1 MADKDIN
8 INLNV
13 NSDKYES
20 SIKKAG
26 QATDKFNDEL
36 KDIPKTAK
44 KAENAL
50 DKVSDE
56 AKKLEKSAKAGRLGV
71 EALKDKLGALP
82 VVGQTLSR
90 SLDGVEGSFLSVA
103 KAALPVA
110 GIAGGLAAVGG
121 AALLAYKNSEK
132 LQGSIG
138 RLGTEVVN
146 LGTNLP
152 IFESIGDALAVVT
165 DNIADTIHNMNI
177 LNGTVLEQIT
187 EQIDK
192 ILSYN
197 KDIEKQKEN
206 QLKVNAL
213 LGASEKENLQ
223 TMQNSAKQIVETGVN
238 ASDELLTIY
247 DNAQKEYNNAWK
259 KMEKAGFTSIEAL
272 KEGIKELTEEAKK
285 SPAEFSSAYGASQQG
300 NSIYGKI
307 NNLNNILKEVINTQL
322 AYNDA
327 VKGYGDNNRLIEKS
341 AEEYKELGKSIE
353 KLKTVEGIRSADK
366 RNGSGKEV
374 RDELKEAREQLKA
387 LKEEQE
393 ILNDTVL
400 DGAEAEEKKRS
411 DLQAQLPLLEK
422 IYILEEQR
430 GEANSN
436 TLKDI
441 KSVKAF
447 LQDEESEVEKL
458 KAAYDDLVESQN
470 IRDALINSSNS
481 EEARQKEIQD
491 TQAQLTA
498 LENLYE
504 AQVKAGEPAEKTLET
519 IKQLKDYLEDIT
531 KETYNWKDN
540 LTAALSITSSIGNLF
555 GTVMTA
561 ALDFTQIDLAPFDK
575 AIEEAQAKLD
585 AFNKWKEE
593 QEEAEEEKSLEDYEK
608 RIALLDEEIEYAKEI
623 GDKMS
628 EIALENKKKEI
639 QEEMDEEQKRIDKE
653 KAINEEEKRLQQE
666 LAIAEYNKEYANW
679 QNQVKQA
686 EGSKHQAIAN
696 STLAVAQSALQ
707 GAQAYATALGP
718 PPYGLGPVLGHVAGA
733 TAMATII
740 SSVMS
745 GASSIKSASSSLDSI
760 KAVPPQPP
768 QFQFGTTSYN
778 VAAGE
783 SILVGEAG
791 PELLSLKSGGNIAVE
806 SNAQVKAKGLLNN
819 GGMYIDKV
827 IFNINKVLNEE
838 EIYKAMNNYKQRN
851 SFMYTR

>member
-20 SIKKAG
+20 SIKKAEK
-26 QATDKFNDEL
+26 ATDKFNDEL

-138 RLGTEVVN
+138 RLGAEVVD

-152 IFESIGDALAVVT
+152 IFESIGDALAVIT
-165 DNIADTIHNMNI
+165 DNIADTIHNINI
-177 LNGTVLEQIT
+177 LNGNALANTKKVLDEINKS
-187 EQIDK
+187 QID
-192 ILSYN
+192 IN
-197 KDIEKQKEN
+197 RQEEIAIEKAK
-206 QLKVNAL
+206 AR
-213 LGASEKENLQ
+213 GASEEEILRIRQQYAGMRIDTAVDNKSIAPDEYVKQNEEYNRLYKIREKLINQQKQFDENNAMEAESYYSLQ
-223 TMQNSAKQIVETGVN
+223 TQIDHYTGLIDKQSEVMKQSLDANRQNNEI
-238 ASDELLTIY
+238 
-247 DNAQKEYNNAWK
+247 
-259 KMEKAGFTSIEAL
+259 
-272 KEGIKELTEEAKK
+272 
-285 SPAEFSSAYGASQQG
+285 
-300 NSIYGKI
+300 
-307 NNLNNILKEVINTQL
+307 
-322 AYNDA
+322 
-327 VKGYGDNNRLIEKS
+327 IEKS
-341 AEEYKELGKSIE
+341 AEEYKELGNTIE
-353 KLKTVEGIRSADK
+353 RLKTVEGIRSTDK
-366 RNGSGKEV
+366 NKNKKETE
-374 RDELKEAREQLKA
+374 DEL
-387 LKEEQE
+387 
-393 ILNDTVL
+393 
-400 DGAEAEEKKRS
+400 
-411 DLQAQLPLLEK
+411 
-422 IYILEEQR
+422 
-430 GEANSN
+430 
-436 TLKDI
+436 
-441 KSVKAF
+441 
-447 LQDEESEVEKL
+447 SEVEKL
-458 KAAYDDLVESQN
+458 KIAYDDLVKSQN
-470 IRDALINSSNS
+470 IRDALIDSSNI
-481 EEARQKEIQD
+481 EEVRQKEIQD
-491 TQAQLTA
+491 TQAQITA

-504 AQVKAGEPAEKTLET
+504 AQVKAGEPAEETLET
-519 IKQLKDYLEDIT
+519 IKQLKDYLNDLT
-531 KETYNWKDN
+531 KETLNWKDH
-540 LTAALSITSSIGNLF
+540 LTTALSITSSIGNLF
-555 GTVMTA
+555 GTAITA
-561 ALDFTQIDLAPFDK
+561 ALDFSKIDLAPFDK
-575 AIEEAQAKLD
+575 AIEEARSKLD

-593 QEEAEEEKSLEDYEK
+593 QKEAEEEKSLEDYEE

-639 QEEMDEEQKRIDKE
+639 QKEMEEEQKRIDKE

-666 LAIAEYNKEYANW
+666 LALAEYNKEYANW
-679 QNQVKQA
+679 QNQVKSAQTQKTKA
-686 EGSKHQAIAN
+686 IADSIIMPAQAIGNAA
-696 STLAVAQSALQ
+696 LGVAQAFAQ
-707 GAQAYATALGP
+707 GGLV
-718 PPYGLGPVLGHVAGA
+718 GLGLGIAASTGVIASA
-733 TAMATII
+733 
-740 SSVMS
+740 VS
-745 GASSIKSASSSLDSI
+745 GAAGVKNASSALDSI
-760 KAVPPQPP
+760 QGNPPQPP
-768 QFQFGTTSYN
+768 QFQFGTAGYN
-778 VAAGE
+778 VSAGE

-827 IFNINKVLNEE
+827 IFNVNKILNEE

>member
-20 SIKKAG
+20 NIKKAEK
-26 QATDKFNDEL
+26 ATEGFNDEL
-36 KDIPKTAK
+36 KDIPKAAQ
-44 KAENAL
+44 KAEKEIKDVSKVA
-50 DKVSDE
+50 DK
-56 AKKLEKSAKAGRLGV
+56 LGKSAKLGKLGL
-71 EALKDKLGALP
+71 EALKDNLGALP
-82 VVGQTLSR
+82 IAGQTLSR
-90 SLDGVEGSFLSVA
+90 ALDDVEGSFLSVA
-103 KAALPVA
+103 KAALPIA
-110 GIAGGLAAVGG
+110 GVAGGLAAVG
-121 AALLAYKNSEK
+121 ASAVLAYKNSEK
-132 LQGSIG
+132 LQESIG
-138 RLGTEVVN
+138 RLGTEVVD

-152 IFESIGDALAVVT
+152 IFESIGDAVAVVT
-165 DNIADTIHNMNI
+165 DNIADTIHNMNL
-177 LNGTVLEQIT
+177 LNGTVLKQTKERLNEIMAYD
-187 EQIDK
+187 E
-192 ILSYN
+192 
-197 KDIEKQKEN
+197 DIEKQKEK
-206 QLKVNAL
+206 QLTVNRL
-213 LGASEKENLQ
+213 LGKSENDNLKTIQ
-223 TMQNSAKQIVETGVN
+223 TNIEQAINKGVD
-238 ASDELLTIY
+238 AIYDLSDEMIK
-247 DNAQKEYNNAWK
+247 AGEEVNNAWK
-259 KMEKAGFTSIEAL
+259 KLDKLGFTSIDIA
-272 KEGIKELTEEAKK
+272 KQKAKELQEQLYNLSNPESYEYSTLLVQIQEIDNAINSVIKAQENESEVLK
-285 SPAEFSSAYGASQQG
+285 SYREN
-300 NSIYGKI
+300 NSI
-307 NNLNNILKEVINTQL
+307 LK
-322 AYNDA
+322 DRS
-327 VKGYGDNNRLIEKS
+327 K
-341 AEEYKELGKSIE
+341 EYKELEKSIE
-353 KLKTVEGIRSADK
+353 GLNTVEGVRSTDK
-366 RNGSGKEV
+366 NK

-400 DGAEAEEKKRS
+400 DGAEAEEKRRS

-430 GEANSN
+430 GIANSN

-441 KSVKAF
+441 KSTKAF
-447 LQDEESEVEKL
+447 LEDEESEVEKL

-491 TQAQLTA
+491 TKEQITA

-555 GTVMTA
+555 GSAMTA
-561 ALDFTQIDLAPFDK
+561 ALDFSQIDLAPFDK

-593 QEEAEEEKSLEDYEK
+593 QEEAEEEKSLEDYEE

-639 QEEMDEEQKRIDKE
+639 QKEMDEEQKRIDKE
-653 KAINEEEKRLQQE
+653 KAINEEEKRLEHE
-666 LAIAEYNKEYANW
+666 LALAEYHKEYANW
-679 QNQVKQA
+679 QNKVKQA

-718 PPYGLGPVLGHVAGA
+718 PPYGLGPILGHVAGA

-740 SSVMS
+740 SSATS
-745 GASSIKSASSSLDSI
+745 GASSIQNASSALDSI
-760 KAVPPQPP
+760 KATPPQPP

-827 IFNINKVLNEE
+827 IFSVNKILNEE

>member
-20 SIKKAG
+20 NIKKAEK
-26 QATDKFNDEL
+26 ATDKFNDEL

-138 RLGTEVVN
+138 RLGTEVVD

-177 LNGTVLEQIT
+177 LNGTVLQQTRDSIAE
-187 EQIDK
+187 

-206 QLKVNAL
+206 QLKVNNL
-213 LGASEKENLQ
+213 LGASEEENLQ
-223 TMQNSAKQIVETGVN
+223 TMQNSARQMVETGVS
-238 ASDELLTIY
+238 ATDELLTIY
-247 DNAQKEYNNAWK
+247 DTAQKEYNNAWR

-285 SPAEFSSAYGASQQG
+285 SPAELSSAYGASQQG
-300 NSIYGKI
+300 NSVYGKI
-307 NNLNNILKEVINTQL
+307 NNLNNILKEVTNTQL

-327 VKGYGDNNRLIEKS
+327 VKGIGDNDRLIAQS
-341 AEEYKELGKSIE
+341 AEEYKELGNAIE
-353 KLKTVEGIRSADK
+353 ELKTVEGIRSTDK
-366 RNGSGKEV
+366 NK

-400 DGAEAEEKKRS
+400 DGAEAEEKRRS

-430 GEANSN
+430 GIANSN

-441 KSVKAF
+441 KSTKAF
-447 LQDEESEVEKL
+447 LEDEESEIEKL
-458 KAAYDDLVESQN
+458 KIAYDDLVESQN
-470 IRDALINSSNS
+470 IRDALIDSSNQ
-481 EEARQKEIQD
+481 EEVRRKEIED
-491 TQAQLTA
+491 TQAQITA

-504 AQVKAGEPAEKTLET
+504 AQVKAGEPAEETLEI

-555 GTVMTA
+555 GSAMTA
-561 ALDFTQIDLAPFDK
+561 ALDFSQIDLASFDK

-639 QEEMDEEQKRIDKE
+639 QEEMEEEQKQGAALDDIASKLDQLIAQFAKKDENEEETDINEELSKKE
-653 KAINEEEKRLQQE
+653 IVDDAERHLLGEDETIEEEEEKRTIVDSAYNLASKYKEDGVKFVKERNNDTKLSYIFRFLQN
-666 LAIAEYNKEYANW
+666 NKHLVADKFHHLLEAN
-679 QNQVKQA
+679 NGKI
-686 EGSKHQAIAN
+686 EKGSFA
-696 STLAVAQSALQ
+696 LAVDAMKSIGDTLNTKEKEKLEKI
-707 GAQAYATALGP
+707 GKS
-718 PPYGLGPVLGHVAGA
+718 PVCVFDDGK
-733 TAMATII
+733 TRRF
-740 SSVMS
+740 
-745 GASSIKSASSSLDSI
+745 K
-760 KAVPPQPP
+760 
-768 QFQFGTTSYN
+768 N
-778 VAAGE
+778 V
-783 SILVGEAG
+783 
-791 PELLSLKSGGNIAVE
+791 
-806 SNAQVKAKGLLNN
+806 
-819 GGMYIDKV
+819 
-827 IFNINKVLNEE
+827 F
-838 EIYKAMNNYKQRN
+838 
-851 SFMYTR
+851 

>member
-20 SIKKAG
+20 NIKKAEK
-26 QATDKFNDEL
+26 ATDKFNDEL

-138 RLGTEVVN
+138 RLGTEVVD

-177 LNGTVLEQIT
+177 LNGTVLQQTRDSIAE
-187 EQIDK
+187 

-206 QLKVNAL
+206 QLKVNNL
-213 LGASEKENLQ
+213 LGASEEENLQ
-223 TMQNSAKQIVETGVN
+223 TMQNSARQMVETGVS
-238 ASDELLTIY
+238 ATDELLTIY
-247 DNAQKEYNNAWK
+247 DTAQKEYNNAWR

-285 SPAEFSSAYGASQQG
+285 SPAELSSAYGASQQG
-300 NSIYGKI
+300 NSVYGKI
-307 NNLNNILKEVINTQL
+307 NNLNNILKEVTNTQL

-327 VKGYGDNNRLIEKS
+327 VKGIGDNDRLIAQS
-341 AEEYKELGKSIE
+341 AEEYKELGNAIE
-353 KLKTVEGIRSADK
+353 ELKTVEGIRSTDK
-366 RNGSGKEV
+366 NK

-400 DGAEAEEKKRS
+400 DGAEAEEKRRS

-430 GEANSN
+430 GIANSN

-441 KSVKAF
+441 KSTKAF
-447 LQDEESEVEKL
+447 LEDEESEIEKL
-458 KAAYDDLVESQN
+458 KIAYDDLVESQN
-470 IRDALINSSNS
+470 IRDALIDSSNQ
-481 EEARQKEIQD
+481 EEVRRKEIED
-491 TQAQLTA
+491 TQAQITA

-555 GTVMTA
+555 GSAMTA
-561 ALDFTQIDLAPFDK
+561 ALDFSQIDLAPFDK

-639 QEEMDEEQKRIDKE
+639 QEEMEEEQKRIDKE
-653 KAINEEEKRLQQE
+653 KAINEEEKRLQHE
-666 LAIAEYNKEYANW
+666 LALAEYNKEYANW
-679 QNQVKQA
+679 QNQVKSAQTQKTKA
-686 EGSKHQAIAN
+686 IADSIIMPAQAIGNAAIGI
-696 STLAVAQSALQ
+696 SQAFAQGGLV
-707 GAQAYATALGP
+707 
-718 PPYGLGPVLGHVAGA
+718 GLGLGIAASTGVIASA
-733 TAMATII
+733 
-740 SSVMS
+740 VS
-745 GASSIKSASSSLDSI
+745 GAAGVKNASSALDSI
-760 KAVPPQPP
+760 QGNPPQPP
-768 QFQFGTTSYN
+768 QFQFGTAGYN
-778 VAAGE
+778 VSAGE

-827 IFNINKVLNEE
+827 IFSVNKILNEE

>member
-1 MADKDIN
+1 MADKEIN
-8 INLNV
+8 VNV
-13 NSDKYES
+13 NINSDKAEKN
-20 SIKKAG
+20 IKKAAK
-26 QATDKFNDEL
+26 ATDEFNDEL

-44 KAENAL
+44 KTEKAL
-50 DKVSDE
+50 DKVSDK
-56 AKKLEKSAKAGRLGV
+56 AKKLEKSVKAGRLGV
-71 EALKDKLGALP
+71 EALKDQLGAIP

-103 KAALPVA
+103 KAAVPVA

-165 DNIADTIHNMNI
+165 DGIADTIHNMNI
-177 LNGTVLEQIT
+177 LNGTVLEQT
-187 EQIDK
+187 RDSIDK
-192 ILSYN
+192 ILSYD
-197 KDIEKQKEN
+197 KEIEKQKEN
-206 QLKVNAL
+206 QLKVNNL
-213 LGASEKENLQ
+213 LGASEEENLQ

-259 KMEKAGFTSIEAL
+259 KMENAGFTSIEAL

-285 SPAEFSSAYGASQQG
+285 SPAELSSAYGASQQ

-307 NNLNNILKEVINTQL
+307 NNLNNILKEVTDTQQ

-341 AEEYKELGKSIE
+341 AEEYKKLGKSIE
-353 KLKTVEGIRSADK
+353 GLKTVEGIRSTDK

-374 RDELKEAREQLKA
+374 KDELKEAREQLKA

-422 IYILEEQR
+422 IYILEEQS
-430 GEANSN
+430 GIANSN

-441 KSVKAF
+441 KSIKTF
-447 LQDEESEVEKL
+447 LKDEESEVEKL
-458 KAAYDDLVESQN
+458 KRAYDDLVESQN
-470 IRDALINSSNS
+470 IRDALVNSSNL
-481 EEARQKEIQD
+481 EEVRQKEIED
-491 TQAQLTA
+491 TQARITA

-504 AQVKAGEPAEKTLET
+504 AQVKAGEPAEETLET

-531 KETYNWKDN
+531 KKTHNWKDN

-555 GTVMTA
+555 GSAMTA
-561 ALDFTQIDLAPFDK
+561 ALDFSQIDLAPFDK
-575 AIEEAQAKLD
+575 AIEEAQAKLG

-639 QEEMDEEQKRIDKE
+639 QKEMDEEQKRIDKE

-666 LAIAEYNKEYANW
+666 LAIAEYHKEYANW
-679 QNQVKQA
+679 QNQVKSAQTQKTKA
-686 EGSKHQAIAN
+686 IADSIIMPAQAIGNAAIGVSQSFSQGGLVGLSLGLAA
-696 STLAVAQSALQ
+696 STGVIASAL
-707 GAQAYATALGP
+707 
-718 PPYGLGPVLGHVAGA
+718 
-733 TAMATII
+733 
-740 SSVMS
+740 S
-745 GASSIKSASSSLDSI
+745 GAAGVKNASSALDNI
-760 KAVPPQPP
+760 QGNPPQPP

-778 VAAGE
+778 VVAGE

>member
-8 INLNV
+8 INLNI
-13 NSDKYES
+13 NSDKYEGN
-20 SIKKAG
+20 IKKAEKV
-26 QATDKFNDEL
+26 TEKFNDEL
-36 KDIPKTAK
+36 KDIPKVAK

-110 GIAGGLAAVGG
+110 GVAGGIAAIGG
-121 AALLAYKNSEK
+121 AALLAYANSDK
-132 LQGSIG
+132 LQESIG
-138 RLGTEVVN
+138 RLGTEVVD

-152 IFESIGDALAVVT
+152 IFESIGDAIAVVT

-177 LNGTVLEQIT
+177 LNGTVLQQTRDSIAE
-187 EQIDK
+187 

-206 QLKVNAL
+206 QLKVNNL
-213 LGASEKENLQ
+213 LGASEEENLQ
-223 TMQNSAKQIVETGVN
+223 TIQNSAKQIVETGVN
-238 ASDELLTIY
+238 ASDSLIAIY
-247 DNAQKEYNNAWK
+247 DTAQQEYNNAWK

-285 SPAEFSSAYGASQQG
+285 SPVELSSAYGESQQG
-300 NSIYGKI
+300 NSVYGKI
-307 NNLNNILKEVINTQL
+307 NNLNNILKEVTDTQQ

-327 VKGYGDNNRLIEKS
+327 VKGYGDNNRLIEKA

-353 KLKTVEGIRSADK
+353 KLKTVEGVRSTDK
-366 RNGSGKEV
+366 RNGSGNEV
-374 RDELKEAREQLKA
+374 RDELKEAREQLKK

-430 GEANSN
+430 GIANSN

-441 KSVKAF
+441 KSTKAF
-447 LQDEESEVEKL
+447 LEDEESDVEKL

-470 IRDALINSSNS
+470 IRDALIDSSNI
-481 EEARQKEIQD
+481 EEVRRKEIED
-491 TQAQLTA
+491 TQAQITA
-498 LENLYE
+498 LEDLYE
-504 AQVKAGEPAEKTLET
+504 AQVKAGEPAEETLET
-519 IKQLKDYLEDIT
+519 IKQLKKRIHDLTD
-531 KETYNWKDN
+531 ETHDWKDN
-540 LTAALSITSSIGNLF
+540 LTAVLSITSTVGNLF
-555 GTVMTA
+555 GTALTA
-561 ALDFTQIDLAPFDK
+561 ALDFSQIDLAPFDK
-575 AIEEAQAKLD
+575 AIEEAQSKLD

-593 QEEAEEEKSLEDYEK
+593 QEEAEEEKTLEDYEK

-639 QEEMDEEQKRIDKE
+639 QEEMEEEQKRIDKE
-653 KAINEEEKRLQQE
+653 KAINEEEKRLQHE
-666 LAIAEYNKEYANW
+666 LALAEYNKEYANW
-679 QNQVKQA
+679 QNQVKSAQTQKTKA
-686 EGSKHQAIAN
+686 IADSIIMPAQAIGNAA
-696 STLAVAQSALQ
+696 LGVAQAFAQ
-707 GAQAYATALGP
+707 GGLV
-718 PPYGLGPVLGHVAGA
+718 GLGLGIAASTGVIASA
-733 TAMATII
+733 
-740 SSVMS
+740 VS
-745 GASSIKSASSSLDSI
+745 GAAGVKNASSALDSI
-760 KAVPPQPP
+760 QGNPPQPP
-768 QFQFGTTSYN
+768 QFQFGTAGYN

-851 SFMYTR
+851 SFIYTR

>member
-1 MADKDIN
+1 MPDKDIN
-8 INLNV
+8 INLNINNV
-13 NSDKYES
+13 KKTTEEIIDLKS
-20 SIKKAG
+20 SII
-26 QATDKFNDEL
+26 EL
-36 KDIPKTAK
+36 NNGMKMPNLNKLSNSLK
-44 KAENAL
+44 QVKENAEKTEKEIKDVSKAA
-50 DKVSDE
+50 DK
-56 AKKLEKSAKAGRLGV
+56 LGKSAKLGKLGL
-71 EALKDKLGALP
+71 EALKDNLGALP
-82 VVGQTLSR
+82 IAGQTLSR
-90 SLDGVEGSFLSVA
+90 ALDDVEGSFLSIA
-103 KAALPVA
+103 KAALPIA

-121 AALLAYKNSEK
+121 AAVLAYKNSEK
-132 LQGSIG
+132 LQESIG
-138 RLGTEVVN
+138 RLGTEVVD

-152 IFESIGDALAVVT
+152 IFESIGDALSVVT
-165 DNIADTIHNMNI
+165 DNIADVIHNMNI
-177 LNGTVLEQIT
+177 LNGTVLENTKKAYKDIMKYKDDEAKRLDQNLEYLKKIGASQEEIT
-187 EQIDK
+187 EAQNA
-192 ILSYN
+192 YN
-197 KDIEKQKEN
+197 K
-206 QLKVNAL
+206 AL
-213 LGASEKENLQ
+213 VKSGIAVKDAIGDVYIKSTE
-223 TMQNSAKQIVETGVN
+223 A
-238 ASDELLTIY
+238 
-247 DNAQKEYNNAWK
+247 YNNAITEMQNK
-259 KMEKAGFTSIEAL
+259 GFISLEAL
-272 KEGIKELTEEAKK
+272 QSKIKETQSEQAEWIKKYGEGAGIDDGGYTLMLKNLTDLEKK
-285 SPAEFSSAYGASQQG
+285 
-300 NSIYGKI
+300 
-307 NNLNNILKEVINTQL
+307 VISTR
-322 AYNDA
+322 DA
-327 VKGYGDNNRLIEKS
+327 VNTGIEVWRENNTIINQSAKAIE
-341 AEEYKELGKSIE
+341 G
-353 KLKTVEGIRSADK
+353 VRSTDK
-366 RNGSGKEV
+366 NK

-430 GEANSN
+430 GIANSN

-447 LQDEESEVEKL
+447 LEDEESEVEKL

-481 EEARQKEIQD
+481 EEARQKEIKD

-575 AIEEAQAKLD
+575 AIEDAQAKLD

-593 QEEAEEEKSLEDYEK
+593 QEEAEEEKTLEDYEK

-666 LAIAEYNKEYANW
+666 LALAEYNKEYANW
-679 QNQVKQA
+679 QNKVKQA

-819 GGMYIDKV
+819 GDIYIDNV
-827 IFNINKVLNEE
+827 VFNVNKILSEE
-838 EIYKAMNNYKQRN
+838 EIFKAMNNYKQRN

>member
-20 SIKKAG
+20 SIKKAEK
-26 QATDKFNDEL
+26 ATDKFNDEL

-138 RLGTEVVN
+138 RLGAEVVD

-152 IFESIGDALAVVT
+152 IFESIGDALAVIT
-165 DNIADTIHNMNI
+165 DNIADTIHNINI
-177 LNGTVLEQIT
+177 LNGNALANTKTVLDEINKSQININRQ
-187 EQIDK
+187 EEIA
-192 ILSYN
+192 
-197 KDIEKQKEN
+197 IEKAK
-206 QLKVNAL
+206 AR
-213 LGASEKENLQ
+213 GASEEEILRIRQQYAGMRIDTAVDNKSIAPDEYVK
-223 TMQNSAKQIVETGVN
+223 QNE
-238 ASDELLTIY
+238 
-247 DNAQKEYNNAWK
+247 EYNRLYKIREKLINQQKQFDENNA
-259 KMEKAGFTSIEAL
+259 ME
-272 KEGIKELTEEAKK
+272 
-285 SPAEFSSAYGASQQG
+285 AESYYKLQADIDRYTGLIDKQSEVMKQSLDANRQ
-300 NSIYGKI
+300 
-307 NNLNNILKEVINTQL
+307 NNEI
-322 AYNDA
+322 
-327 VKGYGDNNRLIEKS
+327 IEKS
-341 AEEYKELGKSIE
+341 AEEYKELGNTIE
-353 KLKTVEGIRSADK
+353 KLKTVEGIRSTDK
-366 RNGSGKEV
+366 NKNKKETE
-374 RDELKEAREQLKA
+374 DEL
-387 LKEEQE
+387 
-393 ILNDTVL
+393 
-400 DGAEAEEKKRS
+400 
-411 DLQAQLPLLEK
+411 
-422 IYILEEQR
+422 
-430 GEANSN
+430 
-436 TLKDI
+436 
-441 KSVKAF
+441 
-447 LQDEESEVEKL
+447 SEVEKL
-458 KAAYDDLVESQN
+458 KIAYDDLVKSQN
-470 IRDALINSSNS
+470 IRDALIDSSNI
-481 EEARQKEIQD
+481 EEVRQKEIQD
-491 TQAQLTA
+491 TQAQITA

-504 AQVKAGEPAEKTLET
+504 AQVKAGEPAEETLET
-519 IKQLKDYLEDIT
+519 IKQLKDYLNDLT
-531 KETYNWKDN
+531 KETLNWKDH
-540 LTAALSITSSIGNLF
+540 LTTALSITSSIGNLF
-555 GTVMTA
+555 GTAITA
-561 ALDFTQIDLAPFDK
+561 ALDFSKIDLAPFDK
-575 AIEEAQAKLD
+575 AIEEARSKLD

-593 QEEAEEEKSLEDYEK
+593 QKEAEEEKSLEDYEE

-639 QEEMDEEQKRIDKE
+639 QKEMEEEQKRIDKE

-666 LAIAEYNKEYANW
+666 LALAEYNKEYANW
-679 QNQVKQA
+679 QNQVKSAQTQKTKA
-686 EGSKHQAIAN
+686 IADSIIMPAQAIGNAA
-696 STLAVAQSALQ
+696 LGVAQAFAQ
-707 GAQAYATALGP
+707 GGLV
-718 PPYGLGPVLGHVAGA
+718 GLGLGIAASTGVIASA
-733 TAMATII
+733 
-740 SSVMS
+740 VS
-745 GASSIKSASSSLDSI
+745 GAAGVKNASSALDSI
-760 KAVPPQPP
+760 QGNPPQPP
-768 QFQFGTTSYN
+768 QFQFGTAGYN
-778 VAAGE
+778 VSAGE

-827 IFNINKVLNEE
+827 IFNVNKILNEE

>member
-1 MADKDIN
+1 MPDKDIN
-8 INLNV
+8 INLNINNV
-13 NSDKYES
+13 KKTTEEIIDLKS
-20 SIKKAG
+20 SII
-26 QATDKFNDEL
+26 EL
-36 KDIPKTAK
+36 NNGMKMPNLNKLSNSLK
-44 KAENAL
+44 QVKENAEKTEKEIKDVSKAA
-50 DKVSDE
+50 DK
-56 AKKLEKSAKAGRLGV
+56 LGKSAKLGKLGL
-71 EALKDKLGALP
+71 EALKDNLGALP
-82 VVGQTLSR
+82 IAGQTLSR
-90 SLDGVEGSFLSVA
+90 ALDDVEGSFLSIA
-103 KAALPVA
+103 KAALPIA
-110 GIAGGLAAVGG
+110 GVAGGLAAVG
-121 AALLAYKNSEK
+121 ASAVLAYKNSEK
-132 LQGSIG
+132 LQESIG
-138 RLGTEVVN
+138 RLGTEVVD

-152 IFESIGDALAVVT
+152 IFESIGDALSVVT
-165 DNIADTIHNMNI
+165 DNITDVIHNMNI
-177 LNGTVLEQIT
+177 LNGTVLENTKKAYKDIMKYKDDEAKRLEQNLEYLKKIGASQEEIT
-187 EQIDK
+187 EAQNA
-192 ILSYN
+192 YN
-197 KDIEKQKEN
+197 K
-206 QLKVNAL
+206 AL
-213 LGASEKENLQ
+213 VKSGIAVKDAIGDAYIKSTE
-223 TMQNSAKQIVETGVN
+223 A
-238 ASDELLTIY
+238 
-247 DNAQKEYNNAWK
+247 YNNAITEMQNK
-259 KMEKAGFTSIEAL
+259 GFISLEAL
-272 KEGIKELTEEAKK
+272 QSKIKETQSEQAEWIKKYGEGAGIDDGGYTLMLKNLTDLEKK
-285 SPAEFSSAYGASQQG
+285 
-300 NSIYGKI
+300 
-307 NNLNNILKEVINTQL
+307 VISTR
-322 AYNDA
+322 DA
-327 VKGYGDNNRLIEKS
+327 VNTGIEVWRENNTIINQSAKAIEG
-341 AEEYKELGKSIE
+341 LN
-353 KLKTVEGIRSADK
+353 TVEGVRSTDK
-366 RNGSGKEV
+366 NK

-430 GEANSN
+430 GIANSN

-441 KSVKAF
+441 KSTKAF

-470 IRDALINSSNS
+470 IRDALVDSSNI
-481 EEARQKEIQD
+481 EEVRQKEIED
-491 TQAQLTA
+491 TQAQITA

-504 AQVKAGEPAEKTLET
+504 AQVKAGEPAEETLET

-555 GTVMTA
+555 GSAMTA
-561 ALDFTQIDLAPFDK
+561 ALDFSQIDLAPFDK
-575 AIEEAQAKLD
+575 AIEEAQSKLD

-653 KAINEEEKRLQQE
+653 KAINEEEKRLEHE
-666 LAIAEYNKEYANW
+666 LALTEYHKEYANW
-679 QNQVKQA
+679 QNQVKSAQTQKTKA
-686 EGSKHQAIAN
+686 IADSIIMPAQAISNAAIGV
-696 STLAVAQSALQ
+696 SQSFAQGGLV
-707 GAQAYATALGP
+707 
-718 PPYGLGPVLGHVAGA
+718 GLGLGLAASTGVIASA
-733 TAMATII
+733 
-740 SSVMS
+740 VS
-745 GASSIKSASSSLDSI
+745 GAAGVKNASSALDSI
-760 KAVPPQPP
+760 QGNPPQPP

>member
-1 MADKDIN
+1 MPDKDIN
-8 INLNV
+8 INLNINNV
-13 NSDKYES
+13 KKTTEEIIDLKS
-20 SIKKAG
+20 SII
-26 QATDKFNDEL
+26 EL
-36 KDIPKTAK
+36 NNGMKMPNLNKLSNSLK
-44 KAENAL
+44 QVKENAEKTEKEIKDVSKAV
-50 DKVSDE
+50 DK
-56 AKKLEKSAKAGRLGV
+56 LGKSAKVGKLGL
-71 EALKDKLGALP
+71 EALKDNLGAIP

-103 KAALPVA
+103 KAAVPVA

-138 RLGTEVVN
+138 RLGTEVVD

-152 IFESIGDALAVVT
+152 IFESIGDALSVVT
-165 DNIADTIHNMNI
+165 DNIADVIHNMNI
-177 LNGTVLEQIT
+177 LNGTVLENTISRINEIKESNNNINQDY
-187 EQIDK
+187 DK
-192 ILSYN
+192 QLEYLKRIGAGEEAILAVEKQRAEALAKKGINEDRDKATAGWKELSDNYN
-197 KDIEKQKEN
+197 KAYDDYKKYGELVKS
-206 QLKVNAL
+206 V
-213 LGASEKENLQ
+213 G
-223 TMQNSAKQIVETGVN
+223 NSQ
-238 ASDELLTIY
+238 DELSISLKASYENEQRLAKIR
-247 DNAQKEYNNAWK
+247 
-259 KMEKAGFTSIEAL
+259 MEKSKKAMDEESEAL
-272 KEGIKELTEEAKK
+272 KDV
-285 SPAEFSSAYGASQQG
+285 
-300 NSIYGKI
+300 N
-307 NNLNNILKEVINTQL
+307 
-322 AYNDA
+322 
-327 VKGYGDNNRLIEKS
+327 
-341 AEEYKELGKSIE
+341 KSIDE
-353 KLKTVEGIRSADK
+353 NINKVKDYTKAIEGVRSAD
-366 RNGSGKEV
+366 RNKNKTGENK

-430 GEANSN
+430 GIANSN

-441 KSVKAF
+441 KSTKAF
-447 LQDEESEVEKL
+447 LEDEESEVEKL

-481 EEARQKEIQD
+481 EEARQKEIKD

-555 GTVMTA
+555 GSAMTA
-561 ALDFTQIDLAPFDK
+561 ALDFSQIDLAPFDK

-593 QEEAEEEKSLEDYEK
+593 QEEAEEEKTLEDYEK

-639 QEEMDEEQKRIDKE
+639 QEEMEEEQKRIDKE
-653 KAINEEEKRLQQE
+653 KAINKEEKRLEHE
-666 LAIAEYNKEYANW
+666 LALAEYHKEYANW
-679 QNQVKQA
+679 QNQVKSAQTQKTKA
-686 EGSKHQAIAN
+686 IADSIIMPAQAIGNAAIGV
-696 STLAVAQSALQ
+696 SQSFAQGGLV
-707 GAQAYATALGP
+707 
-718 PPYGLGPVLGHVAGA
+718 GLGLGLAASTGVIASA
-733 TAMATII
+733 
-740 SSVMS
+740 VS
-745 GASSIKSASSSLDSI
+745 GAAGVKNASSALDSI
-760 KAVPPQPP
+760 QGNPPQPP

-819 GGMYIDKV
+819 GSMYIDKV
-827 IFNINKVLNEE
+827 IFNVNKIVDEN

>member
-1 MADKDIN
+1 MPDKDIN
-8 INLNV
+8 INLNINNV
-13 NSDKYES
+13 KKTTEEIIDLKS
-20 SIKKAG
+20 SII
-26 QATDKFNDEL
+26 EL
-36 KDIPKTAK
+36 NNGMKMPNLNKLSNNLK
-44 KAENAL
+44 QVKENAEKTEKEIKDVSKAA
-50 DKVSDE
+50 DK
-56 AKKLEKSAKAGRLGV
+56 LGKSAKLGKLGL
-71 EALKDKLGALP
+71 EALKDNLGALP
-82 VVGQTLSR
+82 IAGQTLSR
-90 SLDGVEGSFLSVA
+90 ALDDVEGSFLSIA
-103 KAALPVA
+103 KAALPIA

-121 AALLAYKNSEK
+121 AAVLAYKNSEK
-132 LQGSIG
+132 LQESIG
-138 RLGTEVVN
+138 RLGTEVVD

-152 IFESIGDALAVVT
+152 IFESIGDALSVVT
-165 DNIADTIHNMNI
+165 DNIADVIHNMNI
-177 LNGTVLEQIT
+177 LNGTVLENTKKAYKDIMKYKDDEAKRLEQNLEYLKKIGASQEEIT
-187 EQIDK
+187 EAQNA
-192 ILSYN
+192 YN
-197 KDIEKQKEN
+197 K
-206 QLKVNAL
+206 AL
-213 LGASEKENLQ
+213 VKSGIAVKDAIGDVYIKSTE
-223 TMQNSAKQIVETGVN
+223 A
-238 ASDELLTIY
+238 
-247 DNAQKEYNNAWK
+247 YNNAITEMQNK
-259 KMEKAGFTSIEAL
+259 GFISLEAL
-272 KEGIKELTEEAKK
+272 QSKIKETQSEQAEWIKKYGEGAGIDDGGYTLMLKNLTDLEKK
-285 SPAEFSSAYGASQQG
+285 
-300 NSIYGKI
+300 
-307 NNLNNILKEVINTQL
+307 VISTR
-322 AYNDA
+322 DA
-327 VKGYGDNNRLIEKS
+327 VNTGIEVWRENNTIINQSAKAIE
-341 AEEYKELGKSIE
+341 G
-353 KLKTVEGIRSADK
+353 VRSTDK
-366 RNGSGKEV
+366 NK

-430 GEANSN
+430 GIANSN

-441 KSVKAF
+441 KSTKAF
-447 LQDEESEVEKL
+447 LEDEESEVEKL

-481 EEARQKEIQD
+481 EEARQKEIKD

-555 GTVMTA
+555 GTALTA

-653 KAINEEEKRLQQE
+653 KAINEEEKRLEHE
-666 LAIAEYNKEYANW
+666 LALAEYHKEYANW
-679 QNQVKQA
+679 QNKVKQA

-819 GGMYIDKV
+819 GSMYIDKV
-827 IFNINKVLNEE
+827 IFNVNKIVDEN

>member
-1 MADKDIN
+1 MADKE
-8 INLNV
+8 INLDLNLKINNV
-13 NSDKYES
+13 KKTTEEIIDFKS
-20 SIKKAG
+20 SII
-26 QATDKFNDEL
+26 EL
-36 KDIPKTAK
+36 NNGMKMPNLNKLSNTLKQVEENAK
-44 KAENAL
+44 KAEKEIKDVSKAA
-50 DKVSDE
+50 DK
-56 AKKLEKSAKAGRLGV
+56 LGKSAKLGKLGL

-132 LQGSIG
+132 LQESIG
-138 RLGTEVVN
+138 RLGTEVVD

-152 IFESIGDALAVVT
+152 IFESIGDAVAVVT

-177 LNGTVLEQIT
+177 LNGTVLENTKKAYKDIMKYKDDEAKRLEQNLEYLKKIGASQEEIT
-187 EQIDK
+187 EAQNA
-192 ILSYN
+192 YN
-197 KDIEKQKEN
+197 K
-206 QLKVNAL
+206 AL
-213 LGASEKENLQ
+213 VKSGIAVKDAIGDVYIKSTE
-223 TMQNSAKQIVETGVN
+223 A
-238 ASDELLTIY
+238 
-247 DNAQKEYNNAWK
+247 YNNAITEMQNK
-259 KMEKAGFTSIEAL
+259 GFISLEAL
-272 KEGIKELTEEAKK
+272 QSKIKETQSEQAEWIKKYGEGAGIDDGGYTLMLKNLTDLEKK
-285 SPAEFSSAYGASQQG
+285 
-300 NSIYGKI
+300 
-307 NNLNNILKEVINTQL
+307 VISTR
-322 AYNDA
+322 DA
-327 VKGYGDNNRLIEKS
+327 VNTGIEVWRENNTIINQSAKAIEG
-341 AEEYKELGKSIE
+341 LN
-353 KLKTVEGIRSADK
+353 TVEGVRSTDK
-366 RNGSGKEV
+366 NK

-400 DGAEAEEKKRS
+400 DGAEAEEKRRS

-430 GEANSN
+430 GIANSN

-441 KSVKAF
+441 KSTKAF
-447 LQDEESEVEKL
+447 LEDEESEVEKL

-470 IRDALINSSNS
+470 IRDALIDSSNI

-504 AQVKAGEPAEKTLET
+504 AQVKAGEPAEETLET
-519 IKQLKDYLEDIT
+519 IKQLKDYLNDIT
-531 KETYNWKDN
+531 KKTYDWKDN

-555 GTVMTA
+555 GTAITA
-561 ALDFTQIDLAPFDK
+561 ALDFSQIDLAPFDK
-575 AIEEAQAKLD
+575 AIEEAQSKLD

-639 QEEMDEEQKRIDKE
+639 QEEMEEEQKRIDKE
-653 KAINEEEKRLQQE
+653 KAINEEEKRLEHE
-666 LAIAEYNKEYANW
+666 LALAEYHKEYANW
-679 QNQVKQA
+679 QNQVKSAQTQKTKA
-686 EGSKHQAIAN
+686 IADSIIMPAQAIGNAAIGV
-696 STLAVAQSALQ
+696 SQAFAQGGLVGAALGTALAVGIVSSA
-707 GAQAYATALGP
+707 
-718 PPYGLGPVLGHVAGA
+718 V
-733 TAMATII
+733 
-740 SSVMS
+740 S
-745 GASSIKSASSSLDSI
+745 GAAGVKNASSALDSI
-760 KAVPPQPP
+760 QGNPPQPP
-768 QFQFGTTSYN
+768 QFQFGTAGYN
-778 VAAGE
+778 ISAGE

-827 IFNINKVLNEE
+827 IFSVNKILNEE

>member
-20 SIKKAG
+20 NIKKAEK
-26 QATDKFNDEL
+26 ATEGFNDEL
-36 KDIPKTAK
+36 KDIPKAAQ
-44 KAENAL
+44 KAEKEIKDVSKAA
-50 DKVSDE
+50 DK
-56 AKKLEKSAKAGRLGV
+56 LGKSAKLGKLGL
-71 EALKDKLGALP
+71 EALKDNLGALP
-82 VVGQTLSR
+82 IAGQTLSR
-90 SLDGVEGSFLSVA
+90 ALDDVEGSFLSVA
-103 KAALPVA
+103 KAALPIA
-110 GIAGGLAAVGG
+110 GVAGGLAAVG
-121 AALLAYKNSEK
+121 ASAVLAYKNSEK
-132 LQGSIG
+132 LQESIG
-138 RLGTEVVN
+138 RLGTEVVD

-152 IFESIGDALAVVT
+152 IFESIGDAVAVVT

-177 LNGTVLEQIT
+177 INGTVLEQTRERLNEIMAYD
-187 EQIDK
+187 E
-192 ILSYN
+192 
-197 KDIEKQKEN
+197 DIEKRKEN

-213 LGASEKENLQ
+213 LGASEEENLQ
-223 TMQNSAKQIVETGVN
+223 TMQNSAKQIVEQGIE
-238 ASDELLTIY
+238 AIDSLLIEY
-247 DNAQKEYNNAWK
+247 DKAQKEYNNAWK
-259 KMEKAGFTSIEAL
+259 KMENAGFTSIENL
-272 KEGIKELTEEAKK
+272 DKKIKELTEEAKK
-285 SPAEFSSAYGASQQG
+285 TPVELSSVYGASRSG
-300 NSIYGKI
+300 NGIYEQI
-307 NNLNNILKEVINTQL
+307 NNLNNILKEVTQTQL

-327 VKGYGDNNRLIEKS
+327 VKANSDNDKLVKES
-341 AEEYKELGKSIE
+341 AKEYKELGKSIE
-353 KLKTVEGIRSADK
+353 ELNTVEGVRSTDK
-366 RNGSGKEV
+366 NK

-411 DLQAQLPLLEK
+411 DLQAQLPYLEK
-422 IYILEEQR
+422 IYVLEQKR
-430 GEANSN
+430 GEASSN
-436 TLKDI
+436 TLDEL

-447 LQDEESEVEKL
+447 LEDEESEIEKL

-504 AQVKAGEPAEKTLET
+504 AQVKAGEPAEETLET
-519 IKQLKDYLEDIT
+519 IKQLKKRIHDLTD
-531 KETYNWKDN
+531 ETHDWKDN
-540 LTAALSITSSIGNLF
+540 LTAVLSITSTVGNLF
-555 GTVMTA
+555 GTALTA
-561 ALDFTQIDLAPFDK
+561 ALDFTQIDLTPFDK

-593 QEEAEEEKSLEDYEK
+593 QEEAEEEKSLEDYEE

-639 QEEMDEEQKRIDKE
+639 QKEMDEEQKRIDKE
-653 KAINEEEKRLQQE
+653 KAINEEEKRLEHE
-666 LAIAEYNKEYANW
+666 LALAEYHKEYANW
-679 QNQVKQA
+679 QNQVKSAQTQKTKA
-686 EGSKHQAIAN
+686 IADSIIMPAQAIGNAAIGV
-696 STLAVAQSALQ
+696 SQSFAQGGLVGAAL
-707 GAQAYATALGP
+707 GTALA
-718 PPYGLGPVLGHVAGA
+718 AG
-733 TAMATII
+733 IV
-740 SSVMS
+740 SSAVS
-745 GASSIKSASSSLDSI
+745 GAAGVKNASSALDSI
-760 KAVPPQPP
+760 QGNPPQPP

-819 GGMYIDKV
+819 GDIYIDNV
-827 IFNINKVLNEE
+827 VFNVNKILSEE
-838 EIYKAMNNYKQRN
+838 EIFKAMNNYKQRN

>member
-1 MADKDIN
+1 MPDYN
-8 INLNV
+8 INV
-13 NSDKYES
+13 NINNNAEDFSRDV
-20 SIKKAG
+20 KKAEK
-26 QATDKFNDEL
+26 ATEEFNDEL
-36 KDIPKTAK
+36 KDTAKAAK
-44 KAENAL
+44 KAEKEIKDASKAA
-50 DKVSDE
+50 DK
-56 AKKLEKSAKAGRLGV
+56 LGKSAKLGKLGV
-71 EALKDKLGALP
+71 EALKDNLGALP

-138 RLGTEVVN
+138 RLGAEVVD

-152 IFESIGDALAVVT
+152 IFESIGDALAVIT

-177 LNGTVLEQIT
+177 LNGTVLENT
-187 EQIDK
+187 K
-192 ILSYN
+192 KAY
-197 KDIEKQKEN
+197 KDIMKYK
-206 QLKVNAL
+206 
-213 LGASEKENLQ
+213 
-223 TMQNSAKQIVETGVN
+223 
-238 ASDELLTIY
+238 D
-247 DNAQKEYNNAWK
+247 D
-259 KMEKAGFTSIEAL
+259 
-272 KEGIKELTEEAKK
+272 EAKRLEQNLEYLK
-285 SPAEFSSAYGASQQG
+285 KIGASQEEITEAQKAYNQALAKSG
-300 NSIYGKI
+300 IAAKDAIAETYLKSTEDYNKAVTEMQKKGFVSLEALQSKI
-307 NNLNNILKEVINTQL
+307 KETRLKQEEWKKTHGEGMGVDDGGYTLALKNLTDLEKKVLDTKEAVEDGIKTWRENNAVINQST
-322 AYNDA
+322 DF
-327 VKGYGDNNRLIEKS
+327 I
-341 AEEYKELGKSIE
+341 KE
-353 KLKTVEGIRSADK
+353 LKTVEGVRSTD
-366 RNGSGKEV
+366 RNKNKTGENK

-411 DLQAQLPLLEK
+411 DLQAQLPYLEK
-422 IYILEEQR
+422 IYVLEQKR
-430 GEANSN
+430 GEASSN
-436 TLKDI
+436 TLDEL

-447 LQDEESEVEKL
+447 LEDEESEVEKL
-458 KAAYDDLVESQN
+458 KTAYDDLVESQN
-470 IRDALINSSNS
+470 IRDALIDSSNI
-481 EEARQKEIQD
+481 EEVRRKEIED
-491 TQAQLTA
+491 TQVQITA

-504 AQVKAGEPAEKTLET
+504 AQVKAGEPAEETLET

-540 LTAALSITSSIGNLF
+540 LTAALSIASSIGNLF
-555 GTVMTA
+555 GSIMTA
-561 ALDFTQIDLAPFDK
+561 ALDFSQIDLTPFDK
-575 AIEEAQAKLD
+575 AIEEAQSKLD

-639 QEEMDEEQKRIDKE
+639 QKEMDEEQKRIDKE
-653 KAINEEEKRLQQE
+653 KAINEEEKRLQHE
-666 LAIAEYNKEYANW
+666 LALAEYNKEYANW
-679 QNQVKQA
+679 QNQVKSAQTQKTKA
-686 EGSKHQAIAN
+686 IADSIIMPAQAIGNAALGV
-696 STLAVAQSALQ
+696 SQAFAQGGLVGAALGTALAVGIVSSA
-707 GAQAYATALGP
+707 
-718 PPYGLGPVLGHVAGA
+718 V
-733 TAMATII
+733 
-740 SSVMS
+740 S
-745 GASSIKSASSSLDSI
+745 GAAGVKNASSALDSI
-760 KAVPPQPP
+760 QGNPPQPP

-827 IFNINKVLNEE
+827 VFNVNKILNEE

>member
-20 SIKKAG
+20 SIKKAEK
-26 QATDKFNDEL
+26 ATDKFNDEL

-138 RLGTEVVN
+138 RLGTEVVD

-152 IFESIGDALAVVT
+152 IFEDMGDALAVIT
-165 DNIADTIHNMNI
+165 DNIADTIHNINI
-177 LNGTVLEQIT
+177 LNGNALANTKKVLDEINKS
-187 EQIDK
+187 QID
-192 ILSYN
+192 IN
-197 KDIEKQKEN
+197 KQEEIAIEKAK
-206 QLKVNAL
+206 AR
-213 LGASEKENLQ
+213 GASEEEILRIRQQYAGMRIDTAVDNKSIAPDEYVKQNEEYNRLYKIREKLINQQKQFDENNAMEAESYYSLQ
-223 TMQNSAKQIVETGVN
+223 TQIDHYTGLIDKQSEVMKQSLDANRQNNEI
-238 ASDELLTIY
+238 
-247 DNAQKEYNNAWK
+247 
-259 KMEKAGFTSIEAL
+259 
-272 KEGIKELTEEAKK
+272 
-285 SPAEFSSAYGASQQG
+285 
-300 NSIYGKI
+300 
-307 NNLNNILKEVINTQL
+307 
-322 AYNDA
+322 
-327 VKGYGDNNRLIEKS
+327 IEKS
-341 AEEYKELGKSIE
+341 AEEYKELGNTIE
-353 KLKTVEGIRSADK
+353 RLKTVEGIRSTDK
-366 RNGSGKEV
+366 NKNKKETE
-374 RDELKEAREQLKA
+374 DEL
-387 LKEEQE
+387 
-393 ILNDTVL
+393 
-400 DGAEAEEKKRS
+400 
-411 DLQAQLPLLEK
+411 
-422 IYILEEQR
+422 
-430 GEANSN
+430 
-436 TLKDI
+436 
-441 KSVKAF
+441 
-447 LQDEESEVEKL
+447 SEVEKL
-458 KAAYDDLVESQN
+458 KIAYDDLVKSQN
-470 IRDALINSSNS
+470 IRDALIDSSNI
-481 EEARQKEIQD
+481 EEVRQKEIQD
-491 TQAQLTA
+491 TQAQITA

-519 IKQLKDYLEDIT
+519 IKQLKKRIHDLTD
-531 KETYNWKDN
+531 ETHDWKDN
-540 LTAALSITSSIGNLF
+540 LTAALSITSTIGNLF
-555 GTVMTA
+555 GTVITA
-561 ALDFTQIDLAPFDK
+561 ALDFSKIDLAPFDK
-575 AIEEAQAKLD
+575 AIEEARSKLD

-593 QEEAEEEKSLEDYEK
+593 QKEAEEEKSLEDYEE

-639 QEEMDEEQKRIDKE
+639 QKEMEEEQKRIDKE

-666 LAIAEYNKEYANW
+666 LALAEYNKEYANW
-679 QNQVKQA
+679 QNQVKSAQTQKA
-686 EGSKHQAIAN
+686 KAIADSIIMPAQAIGNAALGV
-696 STLAVAQSALQ
+696 SQAFGQGGLVGAALGTALAV
-707 GAQAYATALGP
+707 G
-718 PPYGLGPVLGHVAGA
+718 
-733 TAMATII
+733 II
-740 SSVMS
+740 SSAVS
-745 GASSIKSASSSLDSI
+745 GAAGVKNASSALDSI
-760 KAVPPQPP
+760 QGNPPQPP
-768 QFQFGTTSYN
+768 QFQFGTAGYN
-778 VAAGE
+778 VSAGE

-827 IFNINKVLNEE
+827 IFNVNKILNEE

>member
-1 MADKDIN
+1 MADKEINVNVN
-8 INLNV
+8 INSNKAEK
-13 NSDKYES
+13 N
-20 SIKKAG
+20 IKKAAK
-26 QATDKFNDEL
+26 ATDEFNDEL
-36 KDIPKTAK
+36 KDIPETAK
-44 KAENAL
+44 KTEKAL
-50 DKVSDE
+50 DKVSDK
-56 AKKLEKSAKAGRLGV
+56 AKKLKKSVKAGRLAV
-71 EALKDKLGALP
+71 EALKDNLGALP

-103 KAALPVA
+103 KAALPIA

-152 IFESIGDALAVVT
+152 IFESIGDAIAVVT
-165 DNIADTIHNMNI
+165 DNIADVIHNMNI
-177 LNGTVLEQIT
+177 LNGTVLENT
-187 EQIDK
+187 K
-192 ILSYN
+192 KAY
-197 KDIEKQKEN
+197 KDIMKYK
-206 QLKVNAL
+206 
-213 LGASEKENLQ
+213 
-223 TMQNSAKQIVETGVN
+223 
-238 ASDELLTIY
+238 D
-247 DNAQKEYNNAWK
+247 D
-259 KMEKAGFTSIEAL
+259 
-272 KEGIKELTEEAKK
+272 EAKRLEQELEYLK
-285 SPAEFSSAYGASQQG
+285 KIGASQEEITEAQKAYNQALAKSG
-300 NSIYGKI
+300 IAAKDAIAETYLKSTEDYNKAVTEMQKKGFVSLEALQSKI
-307 NNLNNILKEVINTQL
+307 KETRLKQEEWKKTHGEGMGVDDGGYTSMLKNLTDLEKKFLDTKEAVEDGIKTWRENNAVINQST
-322 AYNDA
+322 DF
-327 VKGYGDNNRLIEKS
+327 I
-341 AEEYKELGKSIE
+341 KE
-353 KLKTVEGIRSADK
+353 LKTVEGVRSTDK
-366 RNGSGKEV
+366 RNGSGNEV

-430 GEANSN
+430 GIANSN

-441 KSVKAF
+441 KSTKAF
-447 LQDEESEVEKL
+447 LEDEESEVEKL

-470 IRDALINSSNS
+470 IRDALIDSGNI
-481 EEARQKEIQD
+481 EEVRRKEIED
-491 TQAQLTA
+491 TQAQITA

-504 AQVKAGEPAEKTLET
+504 AQVKAGEPAEETLET
-519 IKQLKDYLEDIT
+519 IKQLKKRIHDLTD
-531 KETYNWKDN
+531 ETHDWKDN
-540 LTAALSITSSIGNLF
+540 LTAALSIASSIGNLF
-555 GTVMTA
+555 GSIMTA
-561 ALDFTQIDLAPFDK
+561 ALDFSQIDLTPFDK
-575 AIEEAQAKLD
+575 AIEEAQSKLD

-639 QEEMDEEQKRIDKE
+639 QEEMEEEQKRIDKE
-653 KAINEEEKRLQQE
+653 KAINEEEKRLQHE
-666 LAIAEYNKEYANW
+666 LALAEYNKEYANW
-679 QNQVKQA
+679 QNQVKSAQTQKTKA
-686 EGSKHQAIAN
+686 IADSIIMPAQAIGNA
-696 STLAVAQSALQ
+696 
-707 GAQAYATALGP
+707 ALGVSQAFAQGGLV
-718 PPYGLGPVLGHVAGA
+718 GLGLGLAASIGVIASA
-733 TAMATII
+733 
-740 SSVMS
+740 VS
-745 GASSIKSASSSLDSI
+745 GAAGVKNASSALDSI
-760 KAVPPQPP
+760 QGNPPQPP

-778 VAAGE
+778 VSAGE

-827 IFNINKVLNEE
+827 VFNVNKILNEE

>member
-1 MADKDIN
+1 MADIN

-20 SIKKAG
+20 SIKKAEK
-26 QATDKFNDEL
+26 ATDKFNDEL

-138 RLGTEVVN
+138 RLGAEVVD

-165 DNIADTIHNMNI
+165 DNIADVIHNMNI
-177 LNGTVLEQIT
+177 INGTVLEQT
-187 EQIDK
+187 RDQIDK

-206 QLKVNAL
+206 QLKVNNL
-213 LGASEKENLQ
+213 LGASEEENLQ
-223 TMQNSAKQIVETGVN
+223 TMQNSARQMVETGVN
-238 ASDELLTIY
+238 ASDELIAIY
-247 DNAQKEYNNAWK
+247 DKAQQEYNNAWK
-259 KMEKAGFTSIEAL
+259 KMENAGFTSIEAL
-272 KEGIKELTEEAKK
+272 KEGIKELSEEAKK
-285 SPAEFSSAYGASQQG
+285 APAELSSAYGASQQG
-300 NSIYGKI
+300 NSVYGKI
-307 NNLNNILKEVINTQL
+307 NNLNNILKEVTNTQQ

-341 AEEYKELGKSIE
+341 AEEYKELGNTIE
-353 KLKTVEGIRSADK
+353 KLKTVEGIRSTDK
-366 RNGSGKEV
+366 NKNKKETE
-374 RDELKEAREQLKA
+374 DEL
-387 LKEEQE
+387 
-393 ILNDTVL
+393 
-400 DGAEAEEKKRS
+400 
-411 DLQAQLPLLEK
+411 
-422 IYILEEQR
+422 
-430 GEANSN
+430 
-436 TLKDI
+436 
-441 KSVKAF
+441 
-447 LQDEESEVEKL
+447 SEVEKL
-458 KAAYDDLVESQN
+458 KIAYDDLVKSQN
-470 IRDALINSSNS
+470 IRDALIDSSNI
-481 EEARQKEIQD
+481 EEVRQKEIQD
-491 TQAQLTA
+491 TQAQITA

-504 AQVKAGEPAEKTLET
+504 AQVKAGEPAEETLET
-519 IKQLKDYLEDIT
+519 IKQLKDYLNDLT
-531 KETYNWKDN
+531 KETLNWKDH

-555 GTVMTA
+555 GTAITA
-561 ALDFTQIDLAPFDK
+561 ALDFSKIDLAPFDK
-575 AIEEAQAKLD
+575 AIEEARSKLD

-593 QEEAEEEKSLEDYEK
+593 QKEAEEEKSLEDYEE

-639 QEEMDEEQKRIDKE
+639 QKEMEEEQKRIDKE

-666 LAIAEYNKEYANW
+666 LALAEYNKEYANW
-679 QNQVKQA
+679 QNQVKSAQTQKTKA
-686 EGSKHQAIAN
+686 IADSIIMPAQAIGNAA
-696 STLAVAQSALQ
+696 LGVAQAFAQ
-707 GAQAYATALGP
+707 GGLV
-718 PPYGLGPVLGHVAGA
+718 GLGLGIAASTGVIASA
-733 TAMATII
+733 
-740 SSVMS
+740 VS
-745 GASSIKSASSSLDSI
+745 GAAGVKNASSALDSI
-760 KAVPPQPP
+760 QGNPPQPP
-768 QFQFGTTSYN
+768 QFQFGTAGYN
-778 VAAGE
+778 VSAGE

-827 IFNINKVLNEE
+827 IFNVNKILNEE

>member
-1 MADKDIN
+1 MPDKDIN
-8 INLNV
+8 INLNINNV
-13 NSDKYES
+13 KKTTEEIIDLKS
-20 SIKKAG
+20 SII
-26 QATDKFNDEL
+26 EL
-36 KDIPKTAK
+36 NNGMKMPNLNKLSNSLK
-44 KAENAL
+44 QVKENAEKTEKEIKDVSKAV
-50 DKVSDE
+50 DK
-56 AKKLEKSAKAGRLGV
+56 LGKSAKLGKLGL
-71 EALKDKLGALP
+71 EALKDNLGALP
-82 VVGQTLSR
+82 IAGQTLSR
-90 SLDGVEGSFLSVA
+90 ALDDVEGSFLSVA

-110 GIAGGLAAVGG
+110 GVAGGLAAVGG
-121 AALLAYKNSEK
+121 AAVLAYKNSEK
-132 LQGSIG
+132 LQESIG
-138 RLGTEVVN
+138 RLGTEVVD

-152 IFESIGDALAVVT
+152 IFESIGDALSVVT
-165 DNIADTIHNMNI
+165 DNITDVIHNMNI
-177 LNGTVLEQIT
+177 LNGTVLENTISRINEIKESNNNINQDY
-187 EQIDK
+187 DK
-192 ILSYN
+192 QLEYLKRIGAGEEEILAVEKQRAEALAKKGINEDRDKATAGWKELSDNYN
-197 KDIEKQKEN
+197 KAYDDYKKYGELVKS
-206 QLKVNAL
+206 V
-213 LGASEKENLQ
+213 G
-223 TMQNSAKQIVETGVN
+223 NSQ
-238 ASDELLTIY
+238 DELSISLKASYENEQRLAKIRM
-247 DNAQKEYNNAWK
+247 EESK
-259 KMEKAGFTSIEAL
+259 KAMDEESEAL
-272 KEGIKELTEEAKK
+272 KDV
-285 SPAEFSSAYGASQQG
+285 
-300 NSIYGKI
+300 N
-307 NNLNNILKEVINTQL
+307 
-322 AYNDA
+322 
-327 VKGYGDNNRLIEKS
+327 
-341 AEEYKELGKSIE
+341 KSIDE
-353 KLKTVEGIRSADK
+353 NINKVKDYTKAIEGARSTDKTKIDDLQK
-366 RNGSGKEV
+366 Y
-374 RDELKEAREQLKA
+374 REQLKA
-387 LKEEQE
+387 LRKEQE

-400 DGAEAEEKKRS
+400 DSEEAEEKKRS

-430 GEANSN
+430 GIANYN

-441 KSVKAF
+441 KSTKAF
-447 LQDEESEVEKL
+447 LEDEESEVEKL

-470 IRDALINSSNS
+470 IRDALINSSNL

-504 AQVKAGEPAEKTLET
+504 AQVKAGEPAEETLET

-555 GTVMTA
+555 GSAMTA
-561 ALDFTQIDLAPFDK
+561 ALDFSQIDLAPFDK
-575 AIEEAQAKLD
+575 AIEEAQSKLD

-666 LAIAEYNKEYANW
+666 LALAEYNKEYANW

-718 PPYGLGPVLGHVAGA
+718 PPYGLGPILGHVAGA

-768 QFQFGTTSYN
+768 QFQFGTAGYN
-778 VAAGE
+778 VSAGE

-827 IFNINKVLNEE
+827 IFNVNKVLNEE

-851 SFMYTR
+851 SFIYTR

>member
-1 MADKDIN
+1 MPDKDIN
-8 INLNV
+8 INLNINNV
-13 NSDKYES
+13 KKTTEEIIDLKS
-20 SIKKAG
+20 SII
-26 QATDKFNDEL
+26 EL
-36 KDIPKTAK
+36 NNGMKMPNLNKLSNSLK
-44 KAENAL
+44 QVKENAEKTEKEIKDVSKAA
-50 DKVSDE
+50 DK
-56 AKKLEKSAKAGRLGV
+56 LGKSAKLGKLGL
-71 EALKDKLGALP
+71 EALKDNLGALP
-82 VVGQTLSR
+82 IAGQTLSR
-90 SLDGVEGSFLSVA
+90 ALDDVEGSFLSIA
-103 KAALPVA
+103 KAALPIA

-121 AALLAYKNSEK
+121 AAVLAYKNSEK
-132 LQGSIG
+132 LQESIG
-138 RLGTEVVN
+138 RLGTEVVD

-152 IFESIGDALAVVT
+152 IFESIGDALSVVT
-165 DNIADTIHNMNI
+165 DNIADVIHNMNI
-177 LNGTVLEQIT
+177 LNGTVLENTKKAYKDIMKYKDDEAKRLEQNLEYLKKIGASQEEIT
-187 EQIDK
+187 EAQNA
-192 ILSYN
+192 YN
-197 KDIEKQKEN
+197 K
-206 QLKVNAL
+206 AL
-213 LGASEKENLQ
+213 VKSGIAVKDAIGDVYIKSTE
-223 TMQNSAKQIVETGVN
+223 A
-238 ASDELLTIY
+238 
-247 DNAQKEYNNAWK
+247 YNNAITEMQNK
-259 KMEKAGFTSIEAL
+259 GFISLEAL
-272 KEGIKELTEEAKK
+272 QSKIKETQSEQAEWIKKYGEGAGIDDGGYTLMLKNLTDLEKK
-285 SPAEFSSAYGASQQG
+285 
-300 NSIYGKI
+300 
-307 NNLNNILKEVINTQL
+307 VISTR
-322 AYNDA
+322 DA
-327 VKGYGDNNRLIEKS
+327 VNTGIEVWRENNTIINQSAKAIE
-341 AEEYKELGKSIE
+341 G
-353 KLKTVEGIRSADK
+353 VRSTDK
-366 RNGSGKEV
+366 NK

-470 IRDALINSSNS
+470 IRDALVDSSNS
-481 EEARQKEIQD
+481 EEARRKEIED
-491 TQAQLTA
+491 TQAQITA

-504 AQVKAGEPAEKTLET
+504 AQVKAGEPAEETLET

-561 ALDFTQIDLAPFDK
+561 ALDFTQIDLTPFDK
-575 AIEEAQAKLD
+575 AIEDAQAKLD

-593 QEEAEEEKSLEDYEK
+593 QEEAEEEKTLEDYEK

-666 LAIAEYNKEYANW
+666 LALAEYNKEYANW

-718 PPYGLGPVLGHVAGA
+718 PPYGLGPILGHVAGA

-768 QFQFGTTSYN
+768 QFQFGTAGYN
-778 VAAGE
+778 VSAGE

>member
-1 MADKDIN
+1 MPDKDIN
-8 INLNV
+8 INLNINNV
-13 NSDKYES
+13 KKTTEEIIDLKS
-20 SIKKAG
+20 SII
-26 QATDKFNDEL
+26 EL
-36 KDIPKTAK
+36 NNGMKMPNLNKLSNSLK
-44 KAENAL
+44 QVKENAEKTEKEIKDVSKAV
-50 DKVSDE
+50 DK
-56 AKKLEKSAKAGRLGV
+56 LGKSAKVGKLGL
-71 EALKDKLGALP
+71 EALKDNLGAIPIIGPTASRALDDID
-82 VVGQTLSR
+82 GNLLSI
-90 SLDGVEGSFLSVA
+90 A

-110 GIAGGLAAVGG
+110 GVAGGIAAIGG
-121 AALLAYKNSEK
+121 AALLAYANSDK
-132 LQGSIG
+132 LQESIG
-138 RLGTEVVN
+138 RLGTEVVD

-152 IFESIGDALAVVT
+152 IFESIGDAIAVVT
-165 DNIADTIHNMNI
+165 DNLADTIHNMNI
-177 LNGTVLEQIT
+177 INGTVLEDTKKAYNDIMKYKDDET
-187 EQIDK
+187 KRLEQNLEYLKK
-192 ILSYN
+192 IGASQEEIIRAQNSYN
-197 KDIEKQKEN
+197 EALAKSGIVAKEAIADTYI
-206 QLKVNAL
+206 K
-213 LGASEKENLQ
+213 S
-223 TMQNSAKQIVETGVN
+223 T
-238 ASDELLTIY
+238 
-247 DNAQKEYNNAWK
+247 KEYNDAMTEMQNK
-259 KMEKAGFTSIEAL
+259 GFLSLEAL
-272 KEGIKELTEEAKK
+272 QSKIKQTQLEQSEWTKKYGEGIDDGGYTLMLKNLTDLEKK
-285 SPAEFSSAYGASQQG
+285 
-300 NSIYGKI
+300 
-307 NNLNNILKEVINTQL
+307 VIRTR
-322 AYNDA
+322 DA
-327 VKGYGDNNRLIEKS
+327 VNTGIEVWRENNTIINQS
-341 AEEYKELGKSIE
+341 AKA
-353 KLKTVEGIRSADK
+353 VEGVRSTDK
-366 RNGSGKEV
+366 NK

-430 GEANSN
+430 GIANSN

-441 KSVKAF
+441 KSTKAF
-447 LQDEESEVEKL
+447 LEDEESEIEKL

-504 AQVKAGEPAEKTLET
+504 AQVKAGEPAEETLET

-555 GTVMTA
+555 GSAMTA
-561 ALDFTQIDLAPFDK
+561 ALDFSQIDLAPFDK
-575 AIEEAQAKLD
+575 AIEEAQSKLD

-639 QEEMDEEQKRIDKE
+639 QEEMEEEQKRIDKE
-653 KAINEEEKRLQQE
+653 KAINEEEKRLEHE
-666 LAIAEYNKEYANW
+666 LALAEYNKEYANW
-679 QNQVKQA
+679 QNKVKQA

-768 QFQFGTTSYN
+768 QFQFGTTGYDVS
-778 VAAGE
+778 AGE

-819 GGMYIDKV
+819 GDIYIDKV
-827 IFNINKVLNEE
+827 VFNVNKILSEE
-838 EIYKAMNNYKQRN
+838 EIFKAMNNYKQRN